1 MSFTFSVSLVGFREV
16 SILAPACERLADFV
30 HHFVARVLAGQSG
43 YWRIISSHIAQ
54 QPPFFVH
61 PLDLATVAQVFKFL
75 RPDVD
80 RIVFG
85 SLREFGNAPGGP
97 QKIRL
102 SQVAA

>member
-43 YWRIISSHIAQ
+43 YWRIISIHIAQ

-61 PLDLATVAQVFKFL
+61 PLDLARVAQLFKL
-75 RPDVD
+75 VRPAVD
-80 RIVFG
+80 RISLG
-85 SLREFGNAPGGP
+85 SLREFVKAPGVFP
-97 QKIRL
+97 KI
-102 SQVAA
+102 

>member
-1 MSFTFSVSLVGFREV
+1 MSFWVKRLMIRSA
-16 SILAPACERLADFV
+16 SISAPACERLADFV

-61 PLDLATVAQVFKFL
+61 PLDLARVAQLFKL
-75 RPDVD
+75 VRPDVD
-80 RIVFG
+80 RIALG
-85 SLREFGNAPGGP
+85 SPREFGNAPGML

-102 SQVAA
+102 SQLVA